1 MACDRFTTHKS
12 TDDNA
17 PVCFVFNYS
26 ANAATAAEETEAVTG
41 QAHGAT
47 ARQGGEERP
56 RALLVDAA
64 ILLMRRA
71 CAQVRLAKGRQ
82 QHSVTGALAVARVV
96 VANVMDAARSV
107 HAINA
112 ADGLVCLGVATAAV
126 LAVNGRVGSVG
137 RGKEH

>member
-1 MACDRFTTHKS
+1 MSSLVEANWLAKPLERTFSSRRQVSTHEAIQRRSSLNMACDRVTTHKS

-47 ARQGGEERP
+47 ARHGGEERP

-71 CAQVRLAKGRQ
+71 RAQVRLAKG
-82 QHSVTGALAVARVV
+82 
-96 VANVMDAARSV
+96 
-107 HAINA
+107 
-112 ADGLVCLGVATAAV
+112 
-126 LAVNGRVGSVG
+126 
-137 RGKEH
+137 